1 MAPYL
6 TLMTEDAPQ
15 RVYPLCE
22 IFNGLRYIVRTGYA
36 VAHDAK

>member
-1 MAPYL
+1 
-6 TLMTEDAPQ
+6 
-15 RVYPLCE
+15 VHPLCE